1 MLEERGY
8 LKLAPQLLIRK
19 ITVIGR
25 FSWAELVV
33 SSRPFLWGFLLRV
46 FRLSPCLKTNISKSI
61 VSCIFLVALHGS
73 YRSFLDSKFKTFSIL
88 FSKTVLSFPGSRSS
102 NRWSI
107 ETLKNAGAKS
117 FFMMCCKRYRRD
129 WIRIYQNEKK
139 KNIYKALVVALK
151 KTSRLF
157 YHFSRLFSSLE
168 NCWANFKPFSR
179 LQDSVRTLSL
189 GSTREIGRSNQ
200 A

>member
-19 ITVIGR
+19 ITVIGC

-107 ETLKNAGAKS
+107 ETSKNAGAKS

-139 KNIYKALVVALK
+139 KTFIKHLLWLWK
-151 KTSRLF
+151 KRQDFFTIFPDFFQVWKTAGQISNLF
-157 YHFSRLFSSLE
+157 QDFKILYEPYH
-168 NCWANFKPFSR
+168 
-179 LQDSVRTLSL
+179 
-189 GSTREIGRSNQ
+189 
-200 A
+200 